1 MQAQPSGMDSYAMKQ
16 KDQLIHMLKRE
27 KEDMEDVIA
36 QLRNKEQELLDQHRR
51 QLEDLRDELE

>member
-1 MQAQPSGMDSYAMKQ
+1 
-16 KDQLIHMLKRE
+16 MLKRE

>member
-1 MQAQPSGMDSYAMKQ
+1 
-16 KDQLIHMLKRE
+16 MLKRE

-51 QLEDLRDELE
+51 QMEDLRDELEKQHNEAA